1 MAKPPIRILP
11 ILLGAIALMITVK
24 VGALWHDIALT
35 AGTQAAA
42 QTQQPAAN
50 APAAN
55 APAANPPPANAPA
68 ASAAPANPAV
78 PPPPAANPATAPQQA
93 AQTPAANAPA
103 ANAPAANAP
112 AGSATTPST
121 AGQPTAAPAPGA
133 PADATTAQTPDSA
146 PAVDPFNYTD
156 QEVTVLQ
163 QLSKRRTELDARAR
177 QLDEREAL
185 VAAAEQRMDQKM
197 AELKAMQSTLQ
208 DLLKQRS
215 AAEEAQ
221 LLSLVKIYEN
231 MKPQAAAGVF
241 EELDMDI
248 LLEVV
253 SRMKERKVAP
263 ILALMTPTRAKEL
276 TFELAQRQQLPVA
289 P

>member
-1 MAKPPIRILP
+1 MAKSPIRILP
-11 ILLGAIALMITVK
+11 VLLGAIALMITVK
-24 VGALWHDIALT
+24 VGTLWLDIVLT
-35 AGTQAAA
+35 VGTESVA
-42 QTQQPAAN
+42 QTQQAPAANTPAANATTPAQPAAN
-50 APAAN
+50 AQQAN
-55 APAANPPPANAPA
+55 TVAP
-68 ASAAPANPAV
+68 PANPA
-78 PPPPAANPATAPQQA
+78 AAPQQA
-93 AQTPAANAPA
+93 AQTPAA
-103 ANAPAANAP
+103 
-112 AGSATTPST
+112 AT
-121 AGQPTAAPAPGA
+121 PGA
-133 PADATTAQTPDSA
+133 PVPGAPPADSTAVPSPDSA
-146 PAVDPFNYTD
+146 KAVDPFSYTD
-156 QEVTVLQ
+156 EEVDVLQ

-185 VAAAEQRMDQKM
+185 VSAAEQRMDQKM

-215 AAEEAQ
+215 TAEETQ
-221 LLSLVKIYEN
+221 LQSLVKIYEN
-231 MKPQAAAGVF
+231 MKPKAAAGVF

-276 TFELAQRQQLPVA
+276 TFELAQREQLPVA

>member
-1 MAKPPIRILP
+1 MAKSPIRILP
-11 ILLGAIALMITVK
+11 VLLGARALMITVK
-24 VGALWHDIALT
+24 IGAIWHDVAFT
-35 AGTQAAA
+35 AGTEAAA
-42 QTQQPAAN
+42 QTQPT
-50 APAAN
+50 
-55 APAANPPPANAPA
+55 PPA
-68 ASAAPANPAV
+68 
-78 PPPPAANPATAPQQA
+78 
-93 AQTPAANAPA
+93 
-103 ANAPAANAP
+103 
-112 AGSATTPST
+112 TPS
-121 AGQPTAAPAPGA
+121 
-133 PADATTAQTPDSA
+133 ADAAATQNPDSA
-146 PAVDPFNYTD
+146 SAVDPFNYTD
-156 QEVTVLQ
+156 QEVDVLQ
-163 QLSKRRTELDARAR
+163 QLSKRRAELDARAR

-221 LLSLVKIYEN
+221 LQSLVKIYSN
-231 MKPQAAAGVF
+231 MKPKAAAAVF

-253 SRMKERKVAP
+253 SRMQERKSAP

-276 TFELAQRQQLPVA
+276 TFELAQRQQLPVS

>member
-1 MAKPPIRILP
+1 MAKSRIRILP

-24 VGALWHDIALT
+24 IGAFWHDIALT
-35 AGTQAAA
+35 AGTEAAA
-42 QTQQPAAN
+42 QAQQAQPP
-50 APAAN
+50 APAQ
-55 APAANPPPANAPA
+55 ANPPAQPTANAAQTTP
-68 ASAAPANPAV
+68 
-78 PPPPAANPATAPQQA
+78 PPPPAAAPAATPQQTAQAPATTPAVQPATAPGATAPAGTQA
-93 AQTPAANAPA
+93 NTAQTPATPPA
-103 ANAPAANAP
+103 A
-112 AGSATTPST
+112 ATAS
-121 AGQPTAAPAPGA
+121 QN
-133 PADATTAQTPDSA
+133 PDSA
-146 PAVDPFNYTD
+146 KAVDPFSYTD
-156 QEVTVLQ
+156 EEVDVLQ
-163 QLSKRRTELDARAR
+163 QLSKRRAELDARSR
-177 QLDEREAL
+177 QIDEREAL

-215 AAEEAQ
+215 GAEETQ

-231 MKPQAAAGVF
+231 MKPKAAAGVF

-276 TFELAQRQQLPVA
+276 TFELAQRQQLPIA

>member
-1 MAKPPIRILP
+1 MAKFRIRLLP
-11 ILLGAIALMITVK
+11 VLMGAMALLLTVK
-24 VGALWHDIALT
+24 LGGLWQEFSVSVGSETEAQ
-35 AGTQAAA
+35 TQQQPAAAA
-42 QTQQPAAN
+42 QPPAQPAATQTAAQPATPAAPAPATQQPAAQQPATPPAGA
-50 APAAN
+50 APAADG
-55 APAANPPPANAPA
+55 AKP
-68 ASAAPANPAV
+68 
-78 PPPPAANPATAPQQA
+78 
-93 AQTPAANAPA
+93 
-103 ANAPAANAP
+103 
-112 AGSATTPST
+112 GS
-121 AGQPTAAPAPGA
+121 
-133 PADATTAQTPDSA
+133 D

-156 QEVTVLQ
+156 EEVDVLQ
-163 QLSKRRTELDARAR
+163 QLSKRRAELDAKAR

-185 VAAAEQRMDQKM
+185 VSAAEQRMDQKM

-221 LLSLVKIYEN
+221 LQSLVKIYEN
-231 MKPQAAAGVF
+231 MKPKAAAGVF

-253 SRMKERKVAP
+253 SRMKERKVSP
-263 ILALMTPTRAKEL
+263 ILAMMTPTKAKEL